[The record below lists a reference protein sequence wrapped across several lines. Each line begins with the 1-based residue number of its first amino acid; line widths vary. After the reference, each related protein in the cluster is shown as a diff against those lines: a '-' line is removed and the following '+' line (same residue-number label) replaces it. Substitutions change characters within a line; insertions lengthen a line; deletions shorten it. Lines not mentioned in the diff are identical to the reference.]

1 MICSVD
7 YFFVYYGVGAKKSI
21 KKHPAKK
28 NDGMYNMKNY
38 YTKSRLFAQSGHHNG
53 FDGVHTVLSFVD

>member
-7 YFFVYYGVGAKKSI
+7 YFFCLLWGGCKKVN
-21 KKHPAKK
+21 KKNIPPK

-53 FDGVHTVLSFVD
+53 FDGVHTVL